1 MEPELIA
8 DYECVTGEGPLWHP
22 LEKRLY
28 WVDITKGRIFRFDP
42 ATGKHEMCYEG
53 EKVGGFTIQKDGS
66 LLLFRTK
73 GNVVIWKNGKTT
85 TVVKKIPEEREHR
98 FNDVIADPNGRVFCG
113 TYSEEWK
120 PGRLYRLDTDGSIT
134 KILDNVGC
142 SNGMGFTLDQKQI
155 YFTDSRPAKTI
166 YLFDYDRKTG
176 VVSNQRVFIKVPA
189 AEEGVPDG
197 MTVDA
202 EGYIWS
208 ATWDGWLLKRYTSQG
223 TKERSI
229 RFPAKQVSSVTF
241 GGEDLKD
248 IYVTTAGG
256 NNKVENGPGAG
267 ALFRLRL
274 GIKGVPEFFSRI
286 QIK

>member
-8 DYECVTGEGPLWHP
+8 DYKCVTGENPLWHP

-28 WVDITKGRIFRFDP
+28 WVDIPKGRIFRYDP
-42 ATGKHEMCYEG
+42 VTGKHEICYEG
-53 EKVGGFTIQKDGS
+53 ETVGGFTIQKDGS

-85 TVVKKIPEEREHR
+85 TVVKEIPEELENRY
-98 FNDVIADPNGRVFCG
+98 NDVIADPAGRVFCG
-113 TYSEEWK
+113 ILSEQFK

-134 KILDNVGC
+134 KILENIGC
-142 SNGMGFTLDQKQI
+142 PNGMGFTLDRKQM
-155 YFTDSRPAKTI
+155 YFTDTMPAKTI
-166 YLFDYDRKTG
+166 YLINYDKKTG
-176 VVSNQRVFIKVPA
+176 NITNQRVFVKVPA
-189 AEEGVPDG
+189 TDGGPDG

-202 EGYIWS
+202 EGYVWS
-208 ATWDGWLLKRYTSQG
+208 ASWDGWSLVRYTPQG
-223 TKERSI
+223 VEERRI
-229 RFPAKQVSSVTF
+229 RFPAKQVSSITF

-256 NNKVENGPGAG
+256 NNKTENGPGAG

-274 GIKGVPEFFSRI
+274 GIRGVPEFYSRV
-286 QIK
+286 QVK

>member
-28 WVDITKGRIFRFDP
+28 WVDIPKGRIFRFDP
-42 ATGKHEMCYEG
+42 VTGKHEMCYEG

-85 TVVKKIPEEREHR
+85 TVVKEIPEELENRY
-98 FNDVIADPNGRVFCG
+98 NDVIADPAGRVFCG
-113 TYSEEWK
+113 ILSEQFK

-134 KILDNVGC
+134 KVLENIGC
-142 SNGMGFTLDQKQI
+142 PNGMGFTLDRKQM
-155 YFTDSRPAKTI
+155 YFTDTVPAKTI
-166 YLFDYDRKTG
+166 YLFNYDKKTG
-176 VVSNQRVFIKVPA
+176 NITNQRVFVKVPA
-189 AEEGVPDG
+189 ADGGPDG

-202 EGYIWS
+202 EGYVWS
-208 ATWDGWLLKRYTSQG
+208 ASWDGWTLVRYTPQG
-223 TKERSI
+223 VEERRI

-256 NNKVENGPGAG
+256 DNKAENGPGAG

-274 GIKGVPEFFSRI
+274 GIKGMPEFYSRI
-286 QIK
+286 QV

>member
-1 MEPELIA
+1 
-8 DYECVTGEGPLWHP
+8 LWHT

-28 WVDITKGRIFRFDP
+28 WVDIPKGRIFRFDP
-42 ATGKHEMCYEG
+42 VTGKHEMCYEG

-85 TVVKKIPEEREHR
+85 TVVKEIPEELENRY
-98 FNDVIADPNGRVFCG
+98 NDVIADPAGRVFCG
-113 TYSEEWK
+113 ILSEQFK

-134 KILDNVGC
+134 KVLENIGC
-142 SNGMGFTLDQKQI
+142 PNGMGFTLDRKQM
-155 YFTDSRPAKTI
+155 YFTDTVPAKTI
-166 YLFDYDRKTG
+166 YLFNYDKKTG
-176 VVSNQRVFIKVPA
+176 NITNQRVFVKVPA
-189 AEEGVPDG
+189 ADGGPDG

-202 EGYIWS
+202 EGYVWS
-208 ATWDGWLLKRYTSQG
+208 ASWDGWALVRYTPQG
-223 TKERSI
+223 VEERRI

-256 NNKVENGPGAG
+256 DNKAENGPGAG

-274 GIKGVPEFFSRI
+274 GIKGMPEFYSRI
-286 QIK
+286 QV